1 MNYLVAAMNR
11 IIFSVFLALGFL
23 SLGAQKNSTLI
34 RNVQLI
40 DGMGLPARHA
50 DVRIKGNLIEAIGQL
65 KALPGETMIDGK
77 GQVLA
82 PGFIDTHSHV
92 GGSLKKHP
100 DALADL
106 NQGVTTIIGGQDGS
120 GDGIDSIQSGIKQIP
135 IAVNWA
141 TYTGH
146 TDLREA
152 VMGEKNL
159 GRAATDAEIKQMQV
173 LLEQEMRKGSLGLS
187 TGLEYAGAYFSSRKE
202 VIELA
207 KTAAAFKGR
216 YMSHLRSE
224 DVALAD
230 ALDEI
235 IDIGRQA
242 KLPVQISHFK
252 LALKDDWGKSA
263 QILAQLQKAREE
275 GIDIT
280 ADCYPYDFWSS
291 TIKVLFPKTDYTN
304 PLSAQYAVDHTF
316 DADKSIVTRFAAN
329 PAYAGKTVSEIAAMR
344 KETAAQTIMGLIAES
359 TAYGKAH
366 PEASGLEGIMG
377 KSMTDEDVVNILAWS
392 HTNICSDG
400 SYGGHPRG
408 FGSFTRVLGHYVRE
422 QKIMSLETAIQKMT
436 SLAAEQTGIKNRGII
451 AVGYYADLVLFDP
464 ATVKDNASV
473 KTPQALS
480 TGIHKVWVNGVL
492 VYENQ
497 AHTKKYPG
505 VFISK

>member
-1 MNYLVAAMNR
+1 MNYLVGAMHR
-11 IIFSVFLALGFL
+11 TIFTAFLGLCFFI
-23 SLGAQKNSTLI
+23 SKAQYNSTLI
-34 RNVQLI
+34 QNVQLI
-40 DGMGLPARHA
+40 DGMGLPARQA
-50 DVRIKGNLIEAIGQL
+50 NVRIKGNQIEAIGQL
-65 KALPGETMIDGK
+65 KALPSETIIDGAGK
-77 GQVLA
+77 TLA
-82 PGFIDTHSHV
+82 PGFIDTHSHI

-106 NQGVTTIIGGQDGS
+106 NQGVTTIISGQDGS
-120 GDGIDSIQSGIKQIP
+120 GDEIDSIKIGIKKLP
-135 IAVNWA
+135 IAVNIA

-159 GRAATDAEIKQMQV
+159 GRAATDTEIKQMQT
-173 LLEQEMRKGSLGLS
+173 LLEKEMRKGSLGLS

-202 VIELA
+202 VLELA

-252 LALKDDWGKSA
+252 LALKDDWGKSP

-304 PLSAQYAVDHTF
+304 PVSAQYSVDHTF
-316 DADKSIVTRFAAN
+316 DAEKSIVTRFAAN
-329 PAYAGKTVSEIAAMR
+329 PSYAGKTVAEIAAMR

-359 TAYGKAH
+359 TAYGKAN

-408 FGSFTRVLGHYVRE
+408 FGSFARVLGHYVRE
-422 QKIMSLETAIQKMT
+422 QKIMRLETAIQKMT

-451 AVGYYADLVLFDP
+451 AVGYFADLVLFDP

-473 KTPQALS
+473 KSPQALS
-480 TGIHKVWVNGVL
+480 SGIHKVWVNGVL

-497 AHTKKYPG
+497 QHTKQYPG

>member
-1 MNYLVAAMNR
+1 MNYLVGAMNR
-11 IIFSVFLALGFL
+11 TIFTAILGLCFFI
-23 SLGAQKNSTLI
+23 SEAQNNTILI

-50 DVRIKGNLIEAIGQL
+50 NVRIKGNQIEAIGQL
-65 KALPGETMIDGK
+65 KALPGETIIDGAGK
-77 GQVLA
+77 TLA
-82 PGFIDTHSHV
+82 PGFIDTHSHI

-106 NQGVTTIIGGQDGS
+106 NQGVTTIISGQDGS
-120 GDGIDSIQSGIKQIP
+120 GDEIDSIKTGIKQLP
-135 IAVNWA
+135 IAVNIA

-159 GRAATDAEIKQMQV
+159 GRAATDAEIKQMQAM
-173 LLEQEMRKGSLGLS
+173 LEKEMRKGSLGLS

-202 VIELA
+202 VLELA

-230 ALDEI
+230 AIDEI

-252 LALKDDWGKSA
+252 LALKDDWGKSP
-263 QILAQLQKAREE
+263 QILSQLQKAREE

-304 PLSAQYAVDHTF
+304 PVSAQYAVDHTF
-316 DADKSIVTRFAAN
+316 DAGKSIVTRFAAN
-329 PAYAGKTVSEIAAMR
+329 PAYAGKTVAEIASMR

-377 KSMTDEDVVNILAWS
+377 KSMTDEDVVNILTWS

-451 AVGYYADLVLFDP
+451 APGYFADLVLFDP
-464 ATVKDNASV
+464 ATVQDNASV
-473 KTPQALS
+473 KTPQAIS

-497 AHTKKYPG
+497 AHTKQYPG
-505 VFISK
+505 VFVSR

>member
-1 MNYLVAAMNR
+1 MR
-11 IIFSVFLALGFL
+11 KIFLTTFLGLGVL
-23 SLGAQKNSTLI
+23 IVQAQNNSTLI

-50 DVRIKGNLIEAIGQL
+50 DVRIKGNQIEAIGQL
-65 KALPGETMIDGK
+65 KALPGETIIDGAGK
-77 GQVLA
+77 TLA
-82 PGFIDTHSHV
+82 PGFIDTHSHI

-106 NQGVTTIIGGQDGS
+106 NQGVTTIISGQDGS
-120 GDGIDSIQSGIKQIP
+120 GDVIDSIKKGIGQIP
-135 IAVNWA
+135 IAVNIA

-159 GRAATDAEIKQMQV
+159 GRAATDEEIKQMQI

-207 KTAAAFKGR
+207 KTAAAFRGR
-216 YMSHLRSE
+216 YISHLRSE

-230 ALDEI
+230 AIDEI

-252 LALKDDWGKSA
+252 LALKDDWGKSPK
-263 QILAQLQKAREE
+263 ILAQLQKAREE

-291 TIKVLFPKTDYTN
+291 TIKVLFPKTDYSN
-304 PLSAQYAVDHTF
+304 PVSAQYAVDHTF
-316 DADKSIVTRFAAN
+316 DAEKSIVTKFAAN
-329 PAYAGKTVSEIAAMR
+329 PAYAGKTVSAIASMR

-377 KSMTDEDVVNILAWS
+377 KTMTDEDVVNILAWS

-400 SYGGHPRG
+400 SYGSHPRG

-422 QKIMSLETAIQKMT
+422 QKIMRLETAIQKMT

-451 AVGYYADLVLFDP
+451 APGYFADLVLFDP

-492 VYENQ
+492 VYESQ
-497 AHTKKYPG
+497 QHTKKYPG

>member
-1 MNYLVAAMNR
+1 MNYLVVVMRR
-11 IIFSVFLALGFL
+11 IILSLVLAFGFL
-23 SLGAQKNSTLI
+23 SLEAQNNTTLI

-50 DVRIKGNLIEAIGQL
+50 DVRVKGNQIEAIGQL
-65 KALPGETMIDGK
+65 KALSGETIIDGK

-82 PGFIDTHSHV
+82 PGFIDTHSHI

-106 NQGVTTIIGGQDGS
+106 NQGITTIIGGQDGS
-120 GDGIDSIQSGIKQIP
+120 GDGIDSIQAGIKKIP
-135 IAVNWA
+135 IAVNYA

-159 GRAATDAEIKQMQV
+159 GRSATDAEIKQMQF

-230 ALDEI
+230 AIDEI

-252 LALKDDWGKSA
+252 LALKDDWGKSP
-263 QILAQLQKAREE
+263 QFLAVLQKAREE

-304 PLSAQYAVDHTF
+304 PVSAQYAVDHTF

-329 PAYAGKTVSEIAAMR
+329 PIYAGKTVTEIAAMR
-344 KETAAQTIMGLIAES
+344 KETPAQTIMGLIAES
-359 TAYGKAH
+359 NAYGKAH
-366 PEASGLEGIMG
+366 PEESGLEGIMG
-377 KSMTDEDVVNILAWS
+377 KSMTDEDVVKILAWS

-408 FGSFTRVLGHYVRE
+408 FGSFTRVLGQYVRE
-422 QKIMSLETAIQKMT
+422 QKIMRLETAIQKMT
-436 SLAAEQTGIKNRGII
+436 RQAAEQTGIKNRGII
-451 AVGYYADLVLFDP
+451 APGYYADLVLFDP

-480 TGIHKVWVNGVL
+480 TGIDKVWVNGVL
-492 VYENQ
+492 VYQNQ
-497 AHTKKYPG
+497 AHTKQYPG
-505 VFISK
+505 MFVGR